1 MWQNIK
7 RRKTQISQ
15 SRIKRNVLFG
25 NIHLNCSLL
34 FVSGMLLGSTTG
46 EGCRVAPYVNMPS
59 MRLAFDRL
67 HMQHLPHVD
76 LTHAAVAAAA
86 AARLP
91 PVSGVTSLSAVTSPL
106 SMTSAAAAAAA
117 ASTPL
122 LFYPPPP
129 YFMNF
134 GLTDSALAP
143 NKNSSIADLR
153 LKAKQHAAALGL
165 DYGLKT

>member
-1 MWQNIK
+1 
-7 RRKTQISQ
+7 
-15 SRIKRNVLFG
+15 
-25 NIHLNCSLL
+25 
-34 FVSGMLLGSTTG
+34 MLLGSTTG

-91 PVSGVTSLSAVTSPL
+91 PVSAVTSLSAVMSPL

-143 NKNSSIADLR
+143 TKNSSIADLR

>member
-1 MWQNIK
+1 
-7 RRKTQISQ
+7 
-15 SRIKRNVLFG
+15 
-25 NIHLNCSLL
+25 
-34 FVSGMLLGSTTG
+34 MLLGSPTP

-67 HMQHLPHVD
+67 HMPHLPHVD
-76 LTHAAVAAAA
+76 LSHAAAMTAAAV
-86 AARLP
+86 ARLP
-91 PVSGVTSLSAVTSPL
+91 PVTSLSNAAASPL
-106 SMTSAAAAAAA
+106 TSAAAAAAV
-117 ASTPL
+117 ASSPL

-134 GLTDSALAP
+134 PALTAADNPLAS

>member
-1 MWQNIK
+1 MIFF
-7 RRKTQISQ
+7 T
-15 SRIKRNVLFG
+15 
-25 NIHLNCSLL
+25 
-34 FVSGMLLGSTTG
+34 GMLLGASPS

-67 HMQHLPHVD
+67 HMQHLPHMD
-76 LTHAAVAAAA
+76 LTHAAAAAAAAA

-91 PVSGVTSLSAVTSPL
+91 PVSTVTSA
-106 SMTSAAAAAAA
+106 MTTAAAAA
-117 ASTPL
+117 PL

-134 GLTDSALAP
+134 GLTESALAP

>member
-1 MWQNIK
+1 
-7 RRKTQISQ
+7 
-15 SRIKRNVLFG
+15 
-25 NIHLNCSLL
+25 
-34 FVSGMLLGSTTG
+34 MLLGSPTP

-67 HMQHLPHVD
+67 HVPHLTSPHVD
-76 LTHAAVAAAA
+76 LSAMTAVAAAA
-86 AARLP
+86 AAGGRLP
-91 PVSGVTSLSAVTSPL
+91 PVTSLSSPMTSPL
-106 SMTSAAAAAAA
+106 TSAI

-134 GLTDSALAP
+134 PGAAGFAGGDNPLAP

>member
-1 MWQNIK
+1 M
-7 RRKTQISQ
+7 
-15 SRIKRNVLFG
+15 
-25 NIHLNCSLL
+25 CLL
-34 FVSGMLLGSTTG
+34 YCLWSYIFVFVISGMLLGSSTG

-91 PVSGVTSLSAVTSPL
+91 PVTAAVTSLSAVTSPL

-117 ASTPL
+117 PL